1 MAESPDKRQRA
12 EKAQAAASET
22 AELEA
27 LLDAPEGEAEP
38 APAAPRRVGVRWGW
52 VAGGGLLVALMVLA
66 DQFFLSPALG
76 PEPVS
81 QEAPV
86 VKEKPGEPKAKPVAA
101 PGGRVYSLEPFF
113 VPLTENGRET
123 GRYIRMKPSFLVSD
137 DFKDKEM
144 DISLP
149 LIRKNIYNILTR
161 KEAAEYRGDTNPVKE
176 TIKQEIIA
184 SANASLRKGS
194 GSINDI
200 YYEEFLIK

>member
-1 MAESPDKRQRA
+1 VAENREEQEWA

-27 LLDAPEGEAEP
+27 LLDAPEGETEP
-38 APAAPRRVGVRWGW
+38 APAAPRKVGVRWGW
-52 VAGGGLLVALMVLA
+52 VAGGGLLMALMVLA
-66 DQFFLSPALG
+66 DQFFFSPALD

-86 VKEKPGEPKAKPVAA
+86 VKEQPAEPKAEPASA
-101 PGGRVYSLEPFF
+101 PAGRVYSLEPFF

-123 GRYIRMKPSFLVSD
+123 GRYIRMTPSFLVSD

-144 DISLP
+144 DVSLS

-161 KEAAEYRGDTNPVKE
+161 KEAADYRGDTNLIKE

-200 YYEEFLIK
+200 YYEQFLIK